1 MEECKLTKRPCRAAI
16 KESVDKCKNPIILR
30 NMYQIVELLRKMVD
44 DVEYKE
50 LSEADHRRAIII
62 RDVLCLE
69 DREVKGV
76 QYWME
81 YRKQKESRKERNNMV
96 AELSREIETG
106 QSLITDS
113 TDMTMSEFVELAK
126 GKTQFNTAYDAYL
139 LGFSRGHEAAL
150 YKFAQCQNEDADSK
164 DINYRAATMDLLG
177 KMKQESNAKRVY
189 RLTERLYIDE
199 KL

>member
-1 MEECKLTKRPCRAAI
+1 
-16 KESVDKCKNPIILR
+16 
-30 NMYQIVELLRKMVD
+30 
-44 DVEYKE
+44 
-50 LSEADHRRAIII
+50 
-62 RDVLCLE
+62 
-69 DREVKGV
+69 
-76 QYWME
+76 
-81 YRKQKESRKERNNMV
+81 MV

-113 TDMTMSEFVELAK
+113 TDMTMSEFVELAQ

-139 LGFSRGHEAAL
+139 LGFSRGHEATL
-150 YKFAQCQNEDADSK
+150 HKFAQCQNENADSE

>member
-1 MEECKLTKRPCRAAI
+1 
-16 KESVDKCKNPIILR
+16 
-30 NMYQIVELLRKMVD
+30 
-44 DVEYKE
+44 
-50 LSEADHRRAIII
+50 
-62 RDVLCLE
+62 
-69 DREVKGV
+69 
-76 QYWME
+76 
-81 YRKQKESRKERNNMV
+81 MV
-96 AELSREIETG
+96 AELSREVETG

-164 DINYRAATMDLLG
+164 DINYRAAAMDLLG

-189 RLTERLYIDE
+189 SLAERLYIDE